1 MATNKR
7 VQVADLADAPRLQ
20 ATIQSGG
27 NYNVAVQQAGRNKL
41 MDLADALSQ
50 VNPMLRDYAVAT
62 KMRREDLMEQGA
74 IQFAENPAELSQQ
87 LKQFKSARDITE
99 RKIRKLVEQGALPPG
114 ANPIRL
120 LGALQAKAEVMVK
133 RDYRAELMN
142 AETLLQT
149 DDPEVDILRVRSE
162 FLKRGEFDSS
172 IITKSALKQ
181 MEAVE
186 QEFRGTVQRR
196 LTNKEIEEG
205 QQNWA
210 ELGRDPIEHVING
223 QIDINAP
230 SVKDWLNHPAGM
242 FQGSRKYAWNTL
254 IREELL
260 EGLTTPVSEDGEIG
274 MTKYTP
280 SQVKTFL
287 RNLRELN
294 LGNGAKFADHDTGL
308 AITSFMRE
316 VDSMT
321 ATVENANAAVVN
333 KATEGLVGEASNVFF
348 AKHQSGTLTIDTY
361 NTEVNKLLANVP
373 SHKKDSAVASLTAR
387 FKSIQN
393 LTEDEDDVK
402 RLVGSDIQTLIEDGT
417 DLTSTKDKIKQA
429 YLSNQLT
436 LEQYDK
442 YNNRLEAS
450 RDFVEVVK
458 SKETYKTYKTQYE
471 DIILGV
477 TIDERSGSKARN
489 VQGSI
494 FKNLKNTSDTSLFD
508 EIKDAE
514 KTNKLGSLG
523 LQLFM
528 NKRYNTFNKMLLEMT
543 EKRYTELEQE
553 KTIAPEKAAS
563 TLYGEMEELTSS
575 LFQRWTE
582 ETIKQAN
589 LQFKIN
595 FKQANQ

>member
-7 VQVADLADAPRLQ
+7 VQVADLADAPKLQ

-27 NYNVAVQQAGRNKL
+27 NYRVAVQQAGDNKML
-41 MDLADALSQ
+41 DLAAALSK
-50 VNPMLRDYAVAT
+50 VNPMLKDYAIAT
-62 KMRREDLMEQGA
+62 KMRKDDLMEQGA
-74 IQFAENPAELSQQ
+74 IEFAENPAELSKQ
-87 LKQFKSARDITE
+87 LKQFRSAKDITE
-99 RKIRKLVEQGALPPG
+99 RKIRKLVEQGALPPE
-114 ANPIRL
+114 ANPIRM

-149 DDPEVDILRVRSE
+149 DDPEVDILRMRSE
-162 FLKRGEFDSS
+162 FLKRGEFDST

-210 ELGRDPIEHVING
+210 ALGRDPIEHVISG
-223 QIDINAP
+223 QIDINDA

-260 EGLTTPVSEDGEIG
+260 EGLTTPLSEDGEIG

-280 SQVKTFL
+280 SQVKKFL
-287 RNLRELN
+287 GDLRELN
-294 LGNGAKFADHDTGL
+294 LGNGAKFADYDTGL
-308 AITSFMRE
+308 AITSFMRD
-316 VDSMT
+316 VDAMS
-321 ATVENANAAVVN
+321 ATVENANAAVIN

-361 NTEVNKLLANVP
+361 NTELNKLLANVP

-417 DLTSTKDKIKQA
+417 DLNSTKDKIKQA

-442 YNNRLEAS
+442 YNSRLEAS

-458 SKETYKTYKTQYE
+458 SKETYKTYKNQYE

-494 FKNLKNTSDTSLFD
+494 FKNLKNKSDTSLFD

-523 LQLFM
+523 LQLFI
-528 NKRYNTFNKMLLEMT
+528 NKRYNTFNKMMLEMT

-563 TLYGEMEELTSS
+563 TLHGEMEELTSS

-589 LQFKIN
+589 LNFNIN